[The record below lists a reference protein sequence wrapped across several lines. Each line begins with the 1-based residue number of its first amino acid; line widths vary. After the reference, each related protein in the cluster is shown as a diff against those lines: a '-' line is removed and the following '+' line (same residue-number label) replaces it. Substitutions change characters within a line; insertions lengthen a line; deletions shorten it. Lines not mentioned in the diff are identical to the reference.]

1 MMVLQEIITV
11 SVFFQC
17 SAGYYYNNGE
27 SGKQFYFLHHF
38 GTEGLASNLVY
49 SLVLLLVYFKEIKFQ
64 ILAVL
69 FLAIFA
75 FASTW
80 GAPSPMPLPGPAPV
94 PAPGPSPQYLA
105 YSAYTYPYAGY
116 AGYAYPYGYAYYG

>member
-1 MMVLQEIITV
+1 MLDIITTMAKVV
-11 SVFFQC
+11 S
-17 SAGYYYNNGE
+17 
-27 SGKQFYFLHHF
+27 KFYFLNNHF
-38 GTEGLASNLVY
+38 GTGLASNFVY

-94 PAPGPSPQYLA
+94 PAPGPNPQYLA

>member
-1 MMVLQEIITV
+1 MVLQEIITV

-27 SGKQFYFLHHF
+27 SGKQYFIF
-38 GTEGLASNLVY
+38 FKCFITASNFVY